1 MGLGPITLY
10 LISLPSPGLGM
21 GSYSN
26 INYSFLHLHITVLPY
41 FEVLI
46 IEIAEDKL
54 LMHINSFKYDY

>member
-1 MGLGPITLY
+1 
-10 LISLPSPGLGM
+10 M